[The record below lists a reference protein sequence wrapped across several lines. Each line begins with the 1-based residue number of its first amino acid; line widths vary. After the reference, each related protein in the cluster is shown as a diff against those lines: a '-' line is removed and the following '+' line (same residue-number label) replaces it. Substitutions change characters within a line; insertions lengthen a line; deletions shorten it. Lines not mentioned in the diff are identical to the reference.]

1 MSQVFYYTKEIYK
14 KNIFYFNSLRDLEK
28 LIIS

>member
-14 KNIFYFNSLRDLEK
+14 KTFFYFNSLRDLEK